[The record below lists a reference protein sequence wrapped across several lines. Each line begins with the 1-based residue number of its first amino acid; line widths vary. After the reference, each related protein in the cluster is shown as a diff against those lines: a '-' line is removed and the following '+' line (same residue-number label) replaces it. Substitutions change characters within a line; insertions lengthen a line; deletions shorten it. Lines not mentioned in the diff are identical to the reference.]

1 MHDKINLFLFCF
13 ILASLLHFSYKNNL
27 LMIIFITKQI
37 KHNLEC
43 SVLVLP
49 EQLQGLYNPKTLM
62 NYLRVCGVIAVY
74 SVREPLTAV

>member
-1 MHDKINLFLFCF
+1 
-13 ILASLLHFSYKNNL
+13 
-27 LMIIFITKQI
+27 MIIFITKQI

-74 SVREPLTAV
+74 SVREPLTAVWSVGHYAPRKDVLE